1 MHFIVKLF
9 PEITLKSPP
18 VRNRMTRQLV
28 DNLRLLIKRQFGA
41 GKVIPGWDKL
51 EVVFPVSEVNNLKQ
65 ANHLLACTPGIANFA
80 LVRCFPLVDMHDIF
94 VRTQEIWQQSLRGK
108 RFCVRVKRNGN
119 HDFTSTDVERYVGG
133 GLNQHNATAGV
144 DLKNPEITIRIEVRE
159 HQVFILEEKHQGLG
173 GFPIGTQEGVLS
185 LVSGG
190 FDSTVASFQSIRRGL
205 KTHYCFFNLGGKA
218 HELGVKE
225 IAFYLWN
232 RYGSTHRVKF
242 VTVPFAEVVNEIL
255 QKVDPSCMGVVLKR
269 QMIEAANKIA
279 THAGLAALVTGEAIG
294 QVSSQTLTNLQ
305 IIDAAAEHLVLRP
318 LALMDKGN
326 IIDIARAIGAEH
338 FAANIPEYCGVISVK
353 PSAHLQASKVFAQER
368 LMDESVLTKALA
380 AATVQDIDKVMQDV
394 TAGSIAVERVSV
406 PTPYDTIIDIR
417 HPDEQENKPK
427 YFGETPSLIIPFYQ
441 LSQKFKDLDASRRYL
456 LFCERGVMSELHAQT
471 LAETKVLNIGV
482 YRPDLIT
489 SENS

>member
-51 EVVFPVSEVNNLKQ
+51 EVVLPGDDARDLSLVT
-65 ANHLLACTPGIANFA
+65 HILACTPGIANFA
-80 LVRCFPLVDMHDIF
+80 LVRCYPVVDLHDIF
-94 VRTQEIWQQSLRGK
+94 VRTLSIWGASLNGK
-108 RFCVRVKRNGN
+108 RFCVRAKRNGT
-119 HDFTSTDVERYVGG
+119 HEFSSTDIERYVGG
-133 GLNQHNATAGV
+133 GLHQHCSTGGV

-159 HQVFILEEKHQGLG
+159 NQVFVLEDKHQGLG

-190 FDSTVASFQSIRRGL
+190 FDSTVASYQAIRRGL

-225 IAFYLWN
+225 IAYYLWN

-255 QKVDPSCMGVVLKR
+255 QKIDPSCMGVILKR
-269 QMIEAANKIA
+269 KMIQAANKIA
-279 THAGLAALVTGEAIG
+279 DHADLSALVTGEAIG
-294 QVSSQTLTNLQ
+294 QVSSQTLTNLH
-305 IIDAAAEHLVLRP
+305 IIDQAAEHLVLRP
-318 LALMDKGN
+318 LALVDKGN
-326 IIDIARAIGAEH
+326 IIDIAREIGAEH

-353 PSAHLQASKVFAQER
+353 PSAHLKLARVLAQEE
-368 LMDESVLTKALA
+368 LMDERILYQALS
-380 AATVQDIDKVMQDV
+380 AATVQDIDKVMLDV
-394 TAGSIAVERVSV
+394 AAGSQAIERVGI
-406 PTPYDTIIDIR
+406 PAFNDTIIDIR
-417 HPDEQENKPK
+417 HPDEQERKPK
-427 YFGETPSLIIPFYQ
+427 DFGSTPSLIIPFYQ
-441 LSQKFKDLDASRRYL
+441 LSQKITQLDSSRRYL
-456 LFCERGVMSELHAQT
+456 LYCDRGVMSELHAQT
-471 LAETKVLNIGV
+471 LAEANWRNVGV
-482 YRPDLIT
+482 YRPDTIDST
-489 SENS
+489 K